1 MKRKRPLILCLLFS
15 LFMAGCTTVER
26 RTSWEPDDY
35 FSYYGVEHLA
45 GERSYGFIGEGE
57 DSLWTWSVTPP
68 EVEGT
73 VLFLH
78 GYLDHSALSSRLLTF
93 LNREK
98 YRIVTYDLPGHG
110 LSGGQRAGMDNF
122 DEYRESLSRVM
133 AYWHLEPEEIVFIGH
148 STGGAVVLDR
158 LLSGQKAK
166 GAVLAAPLIRF
177 NHFKRAAFLLNHLPE
192 KVGSLK
198 TSKRPTTSDR
208 EFTEKKRRDPLGIE
222 RMPVNWPRALIVWE
236 KALPDGPAPVETP
249 LLVVQGG
256 KDRVVAY
263 EDNTAR
269 ISLWFPRAVIKYYPG
284 LKHHILNEADSDEL
298 YGDMERFLESL
309 E

>member
-1 MKRKRPLILCLLFS
+1 MKRKPSVILCLLFS
-15 LFMAGCTTVER
+15 FFITGCTTVEK
-26 RTSWEPDDY
+26 RTAWEPGDY
-35 FSYYGVEHLA
+35 FSYYGVDSLG
-45 GERSYGFIGEGE
+45 GERTYGFIGEGE

-68 EVEGT
+68 EAKGT
-73 VLFLH
+73 VLFIH
-78 GYLDHSALSSRLLTF
+78 GYLDHSALSLRLLTF

-98 YRIVTYDLPGHG
+98 YRIITFDLPGHG
-110 LSGGQRAGMDNF
+110 LSGGQRAGMNDF
-122 DEYRESLSRVM
+122 DEYRKSLSRVM
-133 AYWHLEPEEIVFIGH
+133 AYWGLESEETVFIGH

-158 LLSGQKAK
+158 LLSGEKAK

-177 NHFKRAAFLLNHLPE
+177 HHFKRAAFLLNHLPE

-198 TSKRPTTSDR
+198 TSKRPTSSDR

-222 RMPVNWPRALIVWE
+222 RMPVNWPRALIAWE
-236 KALPDGPAPVETP
+236 KSLPDGPAPIETT

-269 ISLWFPRAVIKYYPG
+269 ILTWFPRAEIRFYPG
-284 LKHHILNEADSDEL
+284 LKHHILNEADADEL